1 MTKRET
7 RSGIVLPVFPEIAA
21 AASRNGLDLAR
32 LRQFNTLELPNHD
45 TRARPLQIHLWK
57 CADARFD
64 GPRKHVSNHLPS
76 GAPIGLRGQ
85 DAI

>member
-45 TRARPLQIHLWK
+45 TRARPLQIHL
-57 CADARFD
+57 
-64 GPRKHVSNHLPS
+64 
-76 GAPIGLRGQ
+76 
-85 DAI
+85 